1 MGAVTRRR
9 AAAVLVLAL
18 LALAMPAVTA
28 AAAPSFGVPTATAKF
43 LQGID
48 VTEPATIP
56 AGVRRVEAL
65 VHTGGGTRIA
75 VEAIPLPP
83 AGATTLSFHFATPS
97 GSLIPNTVVDVHFR
111 VTMDD
116 GSTVDGPVATVRYED
131 TRYDWKTLEGRVVR
145 VHWTEGSDAFGQRA
159 LAIGEKAI
167 DDVSALLGVQET
179 DPIDFYIYADRTAFY
194 DVLGPGS
201 RENVG
206 GSAFTEIRTLIA
218 NIAPSNIDDAWV
230 GIVIPH
236 ELTHLVFDTAT
247 RNPYHFPPRWLN
259 EGIAVYLSQGYD
271 AGDRSAVERAA
282 RDGTLMPLVSLE
294 GQFPTTAERFGLA
307 YSESVSSIDHLVQQ
321 YGRDALVKLV
331 RTYADGVTDDE
342 AFKAAIGVDVAGF
355 QAGWF
360 ESLGVPEPSPAG
372 PQPDPSGPLPADWQ
386 GAAATAGPAGSAV
399 ASQSSGG
406 APGAPAPGGPTMP
419 VLLLAAVVVVLAAVI
434 LLASRRR
441 RPPAVAWVEPA
452 MPAPR
457 PPDPETPA
465 SLLSSPADGP
475 AESTPA
481 DSELTPDAAPSDVR
495 LDSAPAAT
503 TPAPLESAG
512 EEPDPQRPPEAS

>member
-1 MGAVTRRR
+1 MGAMSRRRSTGVGARR
-9 AAAVLVLAL
+9 AAAIIVLVVLG
-18 LALAMPAVTA
+18 LALAWPAATA
-28 AAAPSFGVPTATAKF
+28 AAAPVFGTPTATAKF

-48 VTEPATIP
+48 VSEPATMP

-75 VEAIPLPP
+75 AEEIPLPP

-97 GSLIPNTVVDVHFR
+97 GSLIPNTLVEVHFR
-111 VTMDD
+111 VTMGD
-116 GSTVDGPVATVRYED
+116 GTMVEGPVATVRYED
-131 TRYDWKTLEGRVVR
+131 TRLDWKTLAGRVVR
-145 VHWTEGSDAFGQRA
+145 VHWTDGGDAFGQRA

-167 DDVSALLGVQET
+167 DDVSALLGVEET
-179 DPIDFYIYADRTAFY
+179 DPIDFYVYADRTAFY

-206 GSAFTEIRTLIA
+206 GSAFTDIRTLIA
-218 NIAPSNIDDAWV
+218 NIAPSDIDSSWV

-236 ELTHLVFDTAT
+236 ELTHLVFDTAVK
-247 RNPYHFPPRWLN
+247 NPYHFPPRWLN

-271 AGDRSAVERAA
+271 ASDRSAVARAA
-282 RDGTLMPLVSLE
+282 QAGTLMPLVSLE
-294 GQFPTTAERFGLA
+294 GQFPTTAERFSLA

-321 YGRDALVKLV
+321 YGRDALVKLI

-360 ESLGVPEPSPAG
+360 DSLGVAEPSPAG
-372 PQPDPSGPLPADWQ
+372 PQPAPSGPLPADWQ

-406 APGAPAPGGPTMP
+406 APGAPAPGGPAVP
-419 VLLLAAVVVVLAAVI
+419 VLLLAGVVVVLAIVI
-434 LLASRRR
+434 LVASRRR
-441 RPPAVAWVEPA
+441 RPATVAWVEPA
-452 MPAPR
+452 MP
-457 PPDPETPA
+457 TPA
-465 SLLSSPADGP
+465 
-475 AESTPA
+475 
-481 DSELTPDAAPSDVR
+481 TPDIASEEGVAAEP
-495 LDSAPAAT
+495 
-503 TPAPLESAG
+503 PLTAEVPPEAAG
-512 EEPDPQRPPEAS
+512 EEPGPPRPPEAS